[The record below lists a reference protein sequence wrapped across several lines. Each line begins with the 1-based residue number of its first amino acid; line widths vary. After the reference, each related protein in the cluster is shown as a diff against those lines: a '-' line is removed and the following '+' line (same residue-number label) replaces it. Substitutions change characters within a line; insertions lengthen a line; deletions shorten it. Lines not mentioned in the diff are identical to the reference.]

1 MLGRR
6 ERVRAATVMEIT
18 QTARRILV
26 DQGPEAVTLRAIA
39 REMGMTAPALY
50 RYFGSHQDLLRH
62 LIGELFN
69 ELTDALHEEIHKA
82 SDMTGKFLAVSFGF
96 RTWALAHKREYTLL
110 FGSPFAALE
119 EISRADFAEEC
130 ARRLGLTF
138 LNLFTELWTMH
149 PFPIQPDS
157 EIDPRLV
164 DQLERY
170 RARAESTLP
179 LGCMLVF
186 LQSWVRLQGAV
197 SLEVFGHLDFA
208 LDDPLPMFELMI
220 NEIGGRLGLL

>member
-1 MLGRR
+1 ML
-6 ERVRAATVMEIT
+6 EIT

-50 RYFGSHQDLLRH
+50 RYFNSHQDLLRH
-62 LIGELFN
+62 LIGELFT
-69 ELTDALHEEIHKA
+69 ELTDALHAEIEKA
-82 SDMTGKFLAVSFGF
+82 PDMAGKFMAVSFGF
-96 RTWALAHKREYTLL
+96 RSWALAHKREYTLL
-110 FGSPFAALE
+110 FGNPFGGLKA
-119 EISRADFAEEC
+119 ISREDFAEEC
-130 ARRLGLTF
+130 ARRFGLTF
-138 LNLFTELWTMH
+138 LNLFTELWTKH
-149 PFPIQPDS
+149 PFPILADS

-170 RARAESTLP
+170 RIRADSTLP

-220 NEIGGRLGLL
+220 SEVGGRLGLL

>member
-1 MLGRR
+1 ML
-6 ERVRAATVMEIT
+6 EIT

-26 DQGPEAVTLRAIA
+26 EQGPEAVTLRAIA
-39 REMGMTAPALY
+39 RDMGMTAPALY
-50 RYFGSHQDLLRH
+50 RYFGSHQDLLKH
-62 LIGELFN
+62 LIGELFT
-69 ELTDALHEEIHKA
+69 ELNDALHVEIHKA
-82 SDMTGKFLAVSFGF
+82 TDMTGQFMAVSFGF

-119 EISRADFAEEC
+119 EISREDFAEEC

-138 LNLFTELWTMH
+138 LHLFTELWAKH
-149 PFPIQPDS
+149 PFPIQADA

-170 RARAESTLP
+170 RATTGSTLP

-220 NEIGGRLGLL
+220 NEVGARLGLF

>member
-1 MLGRR
+1 MVFLGNHAGAAGDGRGEEEGRSVTTRR
-6 ERVRAATVMEIT
+6 DRLREATVREISE
-18 QTARRILV
+18 TARRILV

-69 ELTDALHEEIHKA
+69 ELADVLHAEIHKA
-82 SDMTGKFLAVSFGF
+82 PDMTGKFMAVSFGF
-96 RTWALAHKREYTLL
+96 RAWALSHKREYTLL
-110 FGSPFAALE
+110 FGSPFASLE
-119 EISRADFAEEC
+119 EISREDFAEEC

-138 LNLFTELWTMH
+138 LNLFTELWTKH
-149 PFPIQPDS
+149 PFPIQADA

-170 RARAESTLP
+170 RATADSTLP

-186 LQSWVRLQGAV
+186 LQSWVRLQ
-197 SLEVFGHLDFA
+197 
-208 LDDPLPMFELMI
+208 
-220 NEIGGRLGLL
+220 

>member
-6 ERVRAATVMEIT
+6 ERLRAATVLEIT

-69 ELTDALHEEIHKA
+69 ELTDALHTEIHKA
-82 SDMTGKFLAVSFGF
+82 EDMTGKFMAVSFGF

-138 LNLFTELWTMH
+138 LNLFTELWTKH
-149 PFPIQPDS
+149 PFPIPADS
-157 EIDPRLV
+157 EIDPAWSPSSSATGPEPNPRSPSAACSSSCSPGSGC
-164 DQLERY
+164 
-170 RARAESTLP
+170 RARSAWRSSAISTSP
-179 LGCMLVF
+179 STTRCRC
-186 LQSWVRLQGAV
+186 S
-197 SLEVFGHLDFA
+197 S
-208 LDDPLPMFELMI
+208 
-220 NEIGGRLGLL
+220 